1 MSSERHYKA
10 NLRDTLFNLF
20 EFWRIQD
27 DTLGHGPF
35 ANVDQDTS
43 VEILSTFEKFCT
55 EEMATSFTASDRI
68 PLKLDDEGNVT
79 LPEALR
85 KSIETYYD
93 NEWHRMEHPESLG
106 GYGAP
111 RSLMWSCFEFLAG
124 ANPPIAF
131 YLLGNFEASV
141 INELGTESQKA
152 RFVDGLVNKRWGGTM
167 VLTEP
172 DAGSDVGAGRT
183 KAKHIEGEVWEIEG
197 VKRFITNGDYDAAE
211 NIVHMVLARP
221 EGAGPGTK
229 GLSLFLVPKFWVEED
244 GTFGE
249 RNGAYCTNLEDK
261 MGLKGSATCE
271 MTFGEKQPCRG
282 LLLGD
287 KHDGIRQMFNVIE
300 YARMA
305 VGVKSIATLTTAYL
319 NSLEYTKERVQG
331 ADLARAADKSAPK
344 VTIINH
350 PDVRRSLIQQ
360 KAYAEGLRALATFA
374 STTQDKIRLAEASGD
389 ADKAKSLHRLND
401 LLLPLVKGFSSERVY
416 ELLAS
421 SLQCLGGSGYCR
433 DYPHE
438 QYIRDQ
444 KIDSLYEGTTA
455 IQGLDLIFRKILRD
469 NGATL
474 QIIMGKVQE
483 TASREPEDDVLAD
496 ERKALGKALM
506 SFGGIIQ
513 VMTGKLTESIYFVG
527 LHSTRILFALSEL
540 TIGWLLV
547 EHAELAAAKME
558 GASSDDAFY
567 YQGKIA
573 SARYFCAE
581 ELPRVGMAHKVI
593 KDSTL
598 HLMEL
603 PEEAF

>member
-1 MSSERHYKA
+1 MSNERHYKA

-27 DTLGHGPF
+27 DSLGQGPF
-35 ANVDQDTS
+35 ANMDEDTS
-43 VEILSTFEKFCT
+43 REILSTFEKFCT
-55 EEMATSFTASDRI
+55 EEMATSFIASDRI

-106 GYGAP
+106 GFGAP

-152 RFVDGLVNKRWGGTM
+152 RFLDGLINKRWGGTM

-197 VKRFITNGDYDAAE
+197 VKRFITNGDYDATE
-211 NIVHMVLARP
+211 NILHMVLARP

-244 GTFGE
+244 GTLGE

-305 VGVKSIATLTTAYL
+305 VGVKSIATLTSAYL

-331 ADLARAADKSAPK
+331 ADLARAADKTAPK

-374 STTQDKIRLAEASGD
+374 ATT
-389 ADKAKSLHRLND
+389 
-401 LLLPLVKGFSSERVY
+401 
-416 ELLAS
+416 
-421 SLQCLGGSGYCR
+421 
-433 DYPHE
+433 
-438 QYIRDQ
+438 
-444 KIDSLYEGTTA
+444 
-455 IQGLDLIFRKILRD
+455 
-469 NGATL
+469 
-474 QIIMGKVQE
+474 
-483 TASREPEDDVLAD
+483 
-496 ERKALGKALM
+496 
-506 SFGGIIQ
+506 
-513 VMTGKLTESIYFVG
+513 
-527 LHSTRILFALSEL
+527 
-540 TIGWLLV
+540 
-547 EHAELAAAKME
+547 
-558 GASSDDAFY
+558 
-567 YQGKIA
+567 
-573 SARYFCAE
+573 
-581 ELPRVGMAHKVI
+581 
-593 KDSTL
+593 
-598 HLMEL
+598 
-603 PEEAF
+603 